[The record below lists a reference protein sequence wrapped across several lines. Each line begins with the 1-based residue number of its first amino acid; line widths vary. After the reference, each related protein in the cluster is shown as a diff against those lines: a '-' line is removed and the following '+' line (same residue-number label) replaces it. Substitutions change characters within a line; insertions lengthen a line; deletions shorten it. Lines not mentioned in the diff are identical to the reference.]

1 MEDRTRPAKVTTNLI
16 QASDEII
23 EEDSNESFSLT
34 ELSMQEEAEIAAK
47 FQIKQ
52 KESQS

>member
-1 MEDRTRPAKVTTNLI
+1 MEEQTRPARAATNLI

-34 ELSMQEEAEIAAK
+34 EISRQEEAEIA
-47 FQIKQ
+47 
-52 KESQS
+52 